1 MEQMISM
8 TQNRARYNDQMFLN
22 HNPYPYQ
29 SHPNHYY
36 PQSGLD
42 DYDAEKYRNKIL
54 ERQITDMAREHA
66 REKQGLVAKLEE
78 LRFGNGRIR
87 TDDLYNL
94 RGARSDY

>member
-36 PQSGLD
+36 LQSGPD

-78 LRFGNGRIR
+78 LR
-87 TDDLYNL
+87 
-94 RGARSDY
+94 